1 LSVEKQKDGD
11 LYMKKSIFKKC
22 RAMLAVVAV
31 SVLGFGA
38 LPDEAYAKRM
48 GGGSGVGKTAPS
60 YSRQA
65 TPSSPSATPNSP
77 APSKATNPSNA
88 TNPAGA
94 AAQPQRN
101 RFLGPLMGLAAGLGL
116 AALFSHLGLGEGMA
130 NMMGMLLLVGIAVF
144 LIRKLFVMMRG
155 QQQAQPR
162 PAYGMAGD
170 ASAGAGAY
178 KQEPQMPQSM
188 NKDSLFGNPS
198 SAAAAS
204 ADPRAAFD
212 HAPLEPNQ
220 SALVKQ
226 LPAGFD
232 EAGFVSNA
240 KKFFTTMQGMYDK
253 ADLAGLR
260 EYCSDEAFNQ
270 LSAEIRARGTE
281 PNKTEVLMLNAELI
295 GFERDGD
302 EELASVS
309 FTGMLREQA
318 DAAAE
323 NLHEMW
329 VMSRPV
335 AGGGWVLAGIHS
347 L

>member
-1 LSVEKQKDGD
+1 
-11 LYMKKSIFKKC
+11 MKKNTLKKC
-22 RAMLAVVAV
+22 RAVLAIVAV
-31 SVLGFGA
+31 SVLGFGTMA
-38 LPDEAYAKRM
+38 DDAYAKRM
-48 GGGSGVGKTAPS
+48 GGGSGSGFGKTAPS
-60 YSRQA
+60 YNRQA
-65 TPSSPSATPNSP
+65 TPASPSATPNSP
-77 APSKATNPSNA
+77 APSKATNPSNT
-88 TNPAGA
+88 TNPTGA

-144 LIRKLFVMMRG
+144 LIRKLFIMMRG

-170 ASAGAGAY
+170 AAAGAGAY
-178 KQEPQMPQSM
+178 KQEPHIDQPM
-188 NKDSLFGNPS
+188 NKDSLFGNPA
-198 SAAAAS
+198 SAAPV

-212 HAPLEPNQ
+212 HEPVGQGQ

-226 LPAGFD
+226 LPVGFD
-232 EAGFVSNA
+232 EPAFIGNA

-253 ADLAGLR
+253 GDLAGLR
-260 EYCSDEAFNQ
+260 EYCSDEAFNH
-270 LSAEIRARGTE
+270 LSSEIRARGTE

-295 GFERDGD
+295 GFERDVD
-302 EELASVS
+302 EELATVS

-335 AGGGWVLAGIHS
+335 AGGGWVLAGIHQ